1 MPTLVELTD
10 QHTSLSS
17 DEVDHL
23 VALVSEW
30 GMLADFSF
38 ADLLLYVPVAS
49 GGGINW
55 LTASQVR
62 AATGQTLYQSDL
74 VGEYADDT
82 DRPFIAAAAQSG
94 QIQQGEITLPYLAD
108 PVNMSAIPVVCEG
121 KVIAVL
127 TREVSSVT
135 GRRPG
140 QLERTYLSIFD
151 DFAAMIAAGLFPF
164 AGRVADSS
172 VSPRVGDGVIV
183 LDGSARVRYASPNA
197 VSALH
202 RVGIR
207 ANAVGQSLAE
217 LGFAHDAARASFE
230 RREPVVEELDQDHDV
245 TLLVRSIPILKR
257 GARAV
262 NVIGG
267 VVLMRD
273 VSELRRRDRLI
284 LTKDAT
290 IKEIHH
296 RVKNNLQT
304 ISSLLRLQGRRL
316 SSDEAK
322 AAVAD
327 SVRRIRTIA
336 LVHETLS
343 REPGEDLAFIEIV
356 RPLIQLTQ
364 ESLQSSDR
372 PVRFE
377 VRGDAGRLPATIATP
392 LSVVILELL
401 QNVVDHAFGDSRRDG
416 VVRVFLQRDSEDD
429 ALHIR
434 VIDNGVG
441 VNSEFDIAQATG
453 LGLSIVRTLVTTEL
467 GGTIIMRQA
476 TAQDLSDAALADGS
490 HAAGGQRADGTSA
503 GTVVNTAVNTVVG
516 TVVDLRIPTDALD

>member
-1 MPTLVELTD
+1 MPTLVELASN
-10 QHTSLSS
+10 HTELS
-17 DEVDHL
+17 DDDVAHL
-23 VALVSEW
+23 TALVSEW

-38 ADLLLYVPVAS
+38 ADLLLYVPVTGA
-49 GGGINW
+49 GGTNW

-82 DRPFIAAAAQSG
+82 DRPFIAAAALSG
-94 QIQQGEITLPYLAD
+94 QIQKGEITLPYLPD
-108 PVNMSAIPVVCEG
+108 PVSMTAIPVRRDG

-127 TREVSSVT
+127 TREVSTVS

-151 DFAAMIAAGLFPF
+151 DFATMVATGLFPF
-164 AGRVADSS
+164 EGRVADSS
-172 VSPRVGDGVIV
+172 VAPRVGYGVIV

-202 RVGIR
+202 RIGIR

-230 RREPVVEELDQDHDV
+230 RREPVVEELDQEHDV

-257 GARAV
+257 GARAT

-304 ISSLLRLQGRRL
+304 ISSLLRLQARRL
-316 SSDEAK
+316 TSDEAK
-322 AAVAD
+322 EAVSE

-343 REPGEDLAFIEIV
+343 REPGEDIAFIEIV
-356 RPLIQLTQ
+356 RPLMRLV
-364 ESLQSSDR
+364 EEGLQSKDR

-377 VRGDAGRLPATIATP
+377 VKGDGARLPATVATP

-401 QNVVDHAFGDSRRDG
+401 QNAVDHGFPEGSEG
-416 VVRVFLQRDSEDD
+416 GRVLVQLTHDDD
-429 ALHIR
+429 ALYVR
-434 VIDNGVG
+434 VSNDGEVLSPDFN
-441 VNSEFDIAQATG
+441 FATATG

-467 GGTIIMRQA
+467 AGTIQMRAARDEDAKEIGLETLSA
-476 TAQDLSDAALADGS
+476 T
-490 HAAGGQRADGTSA
+490 R
-503 GTVVNTAVNTVVG
+503 G
-516 TVVDLRIPTDALD
+516 TVVDLRVPVDAS

>member
-1 MPTLVELTD
+1 MESIGSPLLVVEPRL
-10 QHTSLSS
+10 
-17 DEVDHL
+17 ER
-23 VALVSEW
+23 
-30 GMLADFSF
+30 G
-38 ADLLLYVPVAS
+38 
-49 GGGINW
+49 
-55 LTASQVR
+55 
-62 AATGQTLYQSDL
+62 DL
-74 VGEYADDT
+74 VGEFADDT

-94 QIQQGEITLPYLAD
+94 QIQQGEITLSYLND
-108 PVNMSAIPVVCEG
+108 PVNMTAIPVMREG
-121 KVIAVL
+121 RVIAVL
-127 TREVSSVT
+127 TREVSSVS

-151 DFAAMIAAGLFPF
+151 DFANMIATGLFPF
-164 AGRVADSS
+164 EGRVADSS
-172 VSPRVGDGVIV
+172 VAPRVGDGVVV

-202 RVGIR
+202 RIGIR

-230 RREPVVEELDQDHDV
+230 RREPVVEELDQEHDV

-257 GARAV
+257 GVRAT
-262 NVIGG
+262 NVVGG

-322 AAVAD
+322 AAIAD

-343 REPGEDLAFIEIV
+343 REPGEDVAFVEIL
-356 RPLIQLTQ
+356 RPLIQLSQ

-401 QNVVDHAFGDSRRDG
+401 QNVVDHAFGDKRRDG
-416 VVRVFLQRDSEDD
+416 VVRVFLARDPDDD
-429 ALHIR
+429 ALHLR

-441 VNSEFDIAQATG
+441 VDERFDISQATG

-467 GGTIIMRQA
+467 GGTISMRPA
-476 TAQDLSDAALADGS
+476 STTDLVDAALDDGS
-490 HAAGGQRADGTSA
+490 GQA
-503 GTVVNTAVNTVVG
+503 G
-516 TVVDLRIPTDALD
+516 TVVDLRIPTD

>member
-1 MPTLVELTD
+1 MPTLLELTSEHTALSD
-10 QHTSLSS
+10 DEVVHLTSLI
-17 DEVDHL
+17 
-23 VALVSEW
+23 SEW

-38 ADLLLYVPVAS
+38 SDLLLYVPVAS
-49 GGGINW
+49 AGGTNW

-94 QIQQGEITLPYLAD
+94 QIQKGEITLPYLEA
-108 PVNMSAIPVVCEG
+108 PVNMTAIPVMHEG
-121 KVIAVL
+121 KTIAVL
-127 TREVSSVT
+127 TREVSTVS

-151 DFAAMIAAGLFPF
+151 DFANMIATGLFPY

-172 VSPRVGDGVIV
+172 VAPRVGDGVIV

-202 RVGIR
+202 RIGIR

-217 LGFAHDAARASFE
+217 LGFAQDAARVSFE
-230 RREPVVEELDQDHDV
+230 RREPVVEELDQEHDV

-257 GARAV
+257 GARAT

-322 AAVAD
+322 DAIAD

-343 REPGEDLAFIEIV
+343 REPGEDVAFVEIV
-356 RPLIQLTQ
+356 RPLIQLSQ

-377 VRGDAGRLPATIATP
+377 VRGDGGRLPATIATP

-401 QNVVDHAFGDSRRDG
+401 QNVVDHAFGDKRRDG
-416 VVRVFLQRDSEDD
+416 VVRVFLARDRVDD

-441 VNSEFDIAQATG
+441 VDEQFDISRATG

-467 GGTIIMRQA
+467 GGTISMRPA
-476 TAQDLSDAALADGS
+476 SNADLVDAALDDGS
-490 HAAGGQRADGTSA
+490 GQ
-503 GTVVNTAVNTVVG
+503 VG
-516 TVVDLRIPTDALD
+516 TVVDLRIPTE

>member
-1 MPTLVELTD
+1 MPTLLELASE
-10 QHTSLSS
+10 HTELSEDDVS
-17 DEVDHL
+17 HL
-23 VALVSEW
+23 AALISEW

-38 ADLLLYVPVAS
+38 ADLLLYVPVTS
-49 GGGINW
+49 TGGVNW

-62 AATGQTLYQSDL
+62 AATGQTLYESDL
-74 VGEYADDT
+74 VGEFADDT

-94 QIQQGEITLPYLAD
+94 QIQQGEITLSYLND
-108 PVNMSAIPVVCEG
+108 PVNMTAIPVMREG
-121 KVIAVL
+121 RAIAVL
-127 TREVSSVT
+127 TREVSSVS

-151 DFAAMIAAGLFPF
+151 DFANMIATGLFPF
-164 AGRVADSS
+164 EGRVADSS
-172 VSPRVGDGVIV
+172 VAPRVGDGVVV

-202 RVGIR
+202 RIGIR

-230 RREPVVEELDQDHDV
+230 RREPVVEELDQEHDV

-257 GARAV
+257 GVRAT
-262 NVIGG
+262 NVVGG

-322 AAVAD
+322 AAIAD

-343 REPGEDLAFIEIV
+343 REPGEDVAFVEIL
-356 RPLIQLTQ
+356 RPLIQLSQ

-401 QNVVDHAFGDSRRDG
+401 QNVVDHAFGDKRRDG
-416 VVRVFLQRDSEDD
+416 VVRVFLVRDPDDD
-429 ALHIR
+429 ALHLR

-441 VNSEFDIAQATG
+441 VDERFDISQATG

-467 GGTIIMRQA
+467 GGTISMRPA
-476 TAQDLSDAALADGS
+476 STTDLVDAALDDGS
-490 HAAGGQRADGTSA
+490 GQA
-503 GTVVNTAVNTVVG
+503 G
-516 TVVDLRIPTDALD
+516 TVVDLRIPTD

>member
-1 MPTLVELTD
+1 MPTLVELAAE
-10 QHTSLSS
+10 HTSLSE
-17 DEVDHL
+17 DDIAHL
-23 VALVSEW
+23 SALISEW

-38 ADLLLYVPVAS
+38 ADLLLYVPVVSPS
-49 GGGINW
+49 GTNW

-94 QIQQGEITLPYLAD
+94 QIQKGEITLPYLSD
-108 PVNMSAIPVVCEG
+108 PVNMTAIPVMREG
-121 KVIAVL
+121 KAVAVL
-127 TREVSSVT
+127 TREVSTVS

-151 DFAAMIAAGLFPF
+151 DFATMVATGLFPF
-164 AGRVADSS
+164 TGRVADAS
-172 VSPRVGDGVIV
+172 VAPRVGDGVIV

-202 RVGIR
+202 RIGIR

-230 RREPVVEELDQDHDV
+230 RREPVVEELDQEHVV

-316 SSDEAK
+316 ASDEAK

-343 REPGEDLAFIEIV
+343 REPGEDVAFIEIV

-372 PVRFE
+372 PIRFE

-401 QNVVDHAFGDSRRDG
+401 QNVVDHAFGDVRRDG
-416 VVRVFLQRDSEDD
+416 VVRVFLQRDKQDD

-441 VNSEFDIAQATG
+441 VDDQFNIAQATG

-467 GGTIIMRQA
+467 GGTIAMRPA
-476 TAQDLSDAALADGS
+476 TQQELDDAAFNEGDE
-490 HAAGGQRADGTSA
+490 QI
-503 GTVVNTAVNTVVG
+503 G
-516 TVVDLRIPTDALD
+516 TVVDLRIPTESAH

>member
-1 MPTLVELTD
+1 
-10 QHTSLSS
+10 
-17 DEVDHL
+17 
-23 VALVSEW
+23 
-30 GMLADFSF
+30 MLADFSF
-38 ADLLLYVPVAS
+38 ADLLLYVPVTS
-49 GGGINW
+49 TGGVNW

-62 AATGQTLYQSDL
+62 AATGQTLYESDL
-74 VGEYADDT
+74 VGEFADDT

-94 QIQQGEITLPYLAD
+94 QIQQGEITLSYLND
-108 PVNMSAIPVVCEG
+108 PVNMTAIPVMREG
-121 KVIAVL
+121 RAIAVL
-127 TREVSSVT
+127 TREVSSVS

-151 DFAAMIAAGLFPF
+151 DFANMIATGLFPF
-164 AGRVADSS
+164 EGRVADSS
-172 VSPRVGDGVIV
+172 VAPRVGDGVVV

-202 RVGIR
+202 RIGIR

-230 RREPVVEELDQDHDV
+230 RREPVVEELDQEHDV
-245 TLLVRSIPILKR
+245 TLLVRSIPILKQ
-257 GARAV
+257 GVRAT
-262 NVIGG
+262 NVVGG

-322 AAVAD
+322 AAIAD

-343 REPGEDLAFIEIV
+343 REPGEDVAFVEIL
-356 RPLIQLTQ
+356 RPLIQLSQ

-401 QNVVDHAFGDSRRDG
+401 QNVVDHAFGDKRRDG
-416 VVRVFLQRDSEDD
+416 VVRVFLARDPDDD
-429 ALHIR
+429 ALHLR

-441 VNSEFDIAQATG
+441 VDERFDISQATG

-467 GGTIIMRQA
+467 GGTISMRPA
-476 TAQDLSDAALADGS
+476 STTDLVDAALDDGS
-490 HAAGGQRADGTSA
+490 GQA
-503 GTVVNTAVNTVVG
+503 G
-516 TVVDLRIPTDALD
+516 TVVDLRIPTD